1 MTINSVNN
9 TASSFTA
16 GGYSLASNVISST
29 ATNGNIVLT
38 PNGTGLVSIAGAFT
52 LPRVDGTAG
61 FVLKTNGSGS
71 VTFAA
76 ESAQPFAWTVVT
88 GNTQAI
94 TENNGYHSLNASQQV
109 VYTIPATAAV
119 GDTFEITAL
128 NAFGFKLDQNI
139 GQSIIVGSST
149 TATGIAGSVT
159 SGGKG
164 DWIKVVC
171 TVANTQFIATVQQG
185 NVTVA

>member
-9 TASSFTA
+9 TASTFTA

-52 LPRVDGTAG
+52 LPKVDGTAG

-76 ESAQPFAWTVVT
+76 ESAQPFTWTVIT
-88 GNTQAI
+88 ATTQAI
-94 TENNGYHSLNASQQV
+94 VENNGYISNAASQIN
-109 VYTIPATAAV
+109 YTIPATAAV
-119 GDTFEITAL
+119 GDTFEINSI
-128 NAFGFKLDQNI
+128 NAAGFKINQNV
-139 GQSIIVGSST
+139 GQTIIVGTST
-149 TATGIAGSVT
+149 TATGIAGSLT
-159 SGGKG
+159 STAIG
-164 DWIKVVC
+164 DWVRVVC
-171 TVANTQFIATVQQG
+171 VVANTQFIGTVVQG
-185 NVTVA
+185 NITLA